1 MRIVADTNVIV
12 SAFLWGGVPRQ
23 LLNAAEGRR
32 IELLTSRALIA
43 ELEDVL
49 SRGKFAVQHPHRR
62 IPPRADA
69 ARGTGD
75 DHVARLECP
84 GGNEVWPSHESMIAA
99 QARIRLLSERV
110 YSTDAVMTTLQLKL
124 TLPDQLAKRAKKAGL
139 LNAQSI
145 ETLLREAM
153 RKKALARFLQVS
165 ERVAAAG
172 VPAMSEEEIQAEV
185 DAVRRAR
192 RKRLAPGR

>member
-1 MRIVADTNVIV
+1 
-12 SAFLWGGVPRQ
+12 
-23 LLNAAEGRR
+23 
-32 IELLTSRALIA
+32 
-43 ELEDVL
+43 
-49 SRGKFAVQHPHRR
+49 
-62 IPPRADA
+62 
-69 ARGTGD
+69 
-75 DHVARLECP
+75 
-84 GGNEVWPSHESMIAA
+84 
-99 QARIRLLSERV
+99 
-110 YSTDAVMTTLQLKL
+110 MTTLQLKL

>member
-1 MRIVADTNVIV
+1 
-12 SAFLWGGVPRQ
+12 
-23 LLNAAEGRR
+23 
-32 IELLTSRALIA
+32 
-43 ELEDVL
+43 
-49 SRGKFAVQHPHRR
+49 
-62 IPPRADA
+62 
-69 ARGTGD
+69 
-75 DHVARLECP
+75 
-84 GGNEVWPSHESMIAA
+84 
-99 QARIRLLSERV
+99 
-110 YSTDAVMTTLQLKL
+110 MTTLQLKL

-139 LNAQSI
+139 LSAQSI

>member
-1 MRIVADTNVIV
+1 
-12 SAFLWGGVPRQ
+12 
-23 LLNAAEGRR
+23 
-32 IELLTSRALIA
+32 
-43 ELEDVL
+43 
-49 SRGKFAVQHPHRR
+49 
-62 IPPRADA
+62 
-69 ARGTGD
+69 
-75 DHVARLECP
+75 
-84 GGNEVWPSHESMIAA
+84 
-99 QARIRLLSERV
+99 
-110 YSTDAVMTTLQLKL
+110 MTTLQLKL

-192 RKRLAPGR
+192 RKRPAPGR

>member
-1 MRIVADTNVIV
+1 
-12 SAFLWGGVPRQ
+12 
-23 LLNAAEGRR
+23 
-32 IELLTSRALIA
+32 
-43 ELEDVL
+43 
-49 SRGKFAVQHPHRR
+49 
-62 IPPRADA
+62 
-69 ARGTGD
+69 
-75 DHVARLECP
+75 
-84 GGNEVWPSHESMIAA
+84 
-99 QARIRLLSERV
+99 
-110 YSTDAVMTTLQLKL
+110 MTTLQSKL